1 MWGIISWII
10 IIAGFA
16 GLIVAGLWYYK
27 TQMGGTDGAP
37 GGLFGARAEKRLA
50 VVEQSN
56 VDGRRKLVLIRRD
69 DVEHLIMTGGPV
81 DVVIETN
88 IVDEQDIIPPRQSKL
103 RSRLDDNNSG
113 SGSGSG
119 ADHGGL
125 SRIPPTL

>member
-16 GLIVAGLWYYK
+16 GLIVAGAWYYR
-27 TQMGGTDGAP
+27 TQIAGREGSP
-37 GGLFGARAEKRLA
+37 GLFGARPEKRLA

-69 DVEHLIMTGGPV
+69 NVEHLIMTGGPV

-88 IVDEQDIIPPRQSKL
+88 IDEDSESTNSHQSTLRSKL
-103 RSRLDDNNSG
+103 DHN
-113 SGSGSG
+113 
-119 ADHGGL
+119 ADAD
-125 SRIPPTL
+125 SPTFTRTPPTLSKTV